1 MKILFIGYYREPT
14 IWGKKSEMF
23 IRQLAAIEEV
33 EVVCRAIDLRPN
45 GTTPSSI
52 AQYEYNSLDKIDL
65 CFQHVLPEHFVGTNL
80 FQCVPLFDK
89 TPESWNFFNF
99 DGGYGWRIPETFSN
113 DKNFG
118 CWASP
123 SCMDMSGSEWGVD
136 PDLATK
142 KYDPISITN
151 TEGTFK
157 VYTLCG
163 GQKELRALEGALKR
177 FNEEFAPYQKISY
190 TIFTTMPEEVKSE
203 VDRCNSSIRINI
215 VPIENLDVPLP
226 HIHNWGDYFDPITVG
241 SSYTTGEAK
250 ALGTPATF
258 GKEDFEK
265 WEENPVSWEM
275 DHRKEAIKRAK
286 NNFNYEVKK
295 IRELLGLNEENN
307 IA

>member
-1 MKILFIGYYREPT
+1 MKVLFIGYYREPT

-52 AQYEYNSLDKIDL
+52 AQYEYNTLDGIDV

-80 FQCVPLFDK
+80 FANVPLFEK

-99 DGGYGWRIPETFSN
+99 DGGYGWKIPATFSN

-118 CWASP
+118 CQARA
-123 SCMDMSGSEWGVD
+123 SCMDMGGSDWGVD
-136 PDLATK
+136 PDFATQ
-142 KYDPISITN
+142 KYDPINIPN

-163 GQKELRALEGALKR
+163 SHAELRELQGALKR
-177 FNEEFAPYQKISY
+177 FNEDFGPYQKISY

-203 VDRCNSSIRINI
+203 VDRCNSSISINI
-215 VPIENLDVPLP
+215 IPIENLDVPLP
-226 HIHNWGDYFDPITVG
+226 RIHNWGDYFDKLTVG
-241 SSYTTGEAK
+241 SSYTTGEAES
-250 ALGTPATF
+250 LGSPPSFQKT
-258 GKEDFEK
+258 DFEK

-275 DHRKEAIKRAK
+275 ERRKESIRRSK
-286 NNFNYEVKK
+286 NNFDYQVTK
-295 IRELLGLNEENN
+295 IRELLGLDQGE
-307 IA
+307 